1 MSSVALRCRDVS
13 VKFGSRVAVDS
24 VSLDVAPGE
33 WLGIIGPNGAGK
45 SSLLGA
51 LAGVH
56 GFDGTIARASDMPI
70 TRSDVAFVPQ
80 APVVPEGMTV
90 AEYVLLGRTAHLGWF
105 AHETNADREIV
116 GLVLVR
122 LRLHDFASRRMTEL
136 SGGEQQRVAVARAL
150 VHDAPVLLL
159 DEPTSALDLGHQDAV
174 LELVDSL
181 RHEEEL
187 SVVAAMHDLSTASR
201 FADRLALIHHGK
213 LVAVG
218 SPDEVLQAELLSEI
232 YDTPLVVEHMAG
244 ELVVLP
250 ASRRSVP
257 KRRKGPLW

>member
-80 APVVPEGMTV
+80 APVVPEGMPSRNTCCWV
-90 AEYVLLGRTAHLGWF
+90 EPH
-105 AHETNADREIV
+105 ISV
-116 GLVLVR
+116 GLR
-122 LRLHDFASRRMTEL
+122 TRRTQTERSWDWCWCGSASTTSL
-136 SGGEQQRVAVARAL
+136 PGG
-150 VHDAPVLLL
+150 
-159 DEPTSALDLGHQDAV
+159 
-174 LELVDSL
+174 
-181 RHEEEL
+181 
-187 SVVAAMHDLSTASR
+187 
-201 FADRLALIHHGK
+201 
-213 LVAVG
+213 
-218 SPDEVLQAELLSEI
+218 
-232 YDTPLVVEHMAG
+232 
-244 ELVVLP
+244 
-250 ASRRSVP
+250 
-257 KRRKGPLW
+257 